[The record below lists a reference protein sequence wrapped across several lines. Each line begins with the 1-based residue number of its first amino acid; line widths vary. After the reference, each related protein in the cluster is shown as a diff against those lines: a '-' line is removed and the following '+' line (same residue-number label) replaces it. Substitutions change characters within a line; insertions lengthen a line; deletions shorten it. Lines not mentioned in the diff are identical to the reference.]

1 MQNQN
6 NPIVNNI
13 EQLDSKVKQK
23 QENSLLNSANLD
35 LVEVTDLIAEIGKN
49 VVDFASTIFDG
60 IDINL

>member
-1 MQNQN
+1 M
-6 NPIVNNI
+6 
-13 EQLDSKVKQK
+13 
-23 QENSLLNSANLD
+23 LNSANLD